1 MESSLKE
8 IWDEIEMRFG
18 HWVIGA
24 GIQSINGIK
33 QFGNWSL
40 RIAHCQ
46 MVIGNWSLA
55 ISHLREFLKV
65 LKNVEE
71 LKCVWEYFIVCESV
85 WDENLWEYLR
95 WACLRVFM
103 SVLNENVWDS
113 SKIFECSGMFH
124 NVLECSRMF

>member
-1 MESSLKE
+1 
-8 IWDEIEMRFG
+8 MRFG

-55 ISHLREFLKV
+55 ISHLRECLKV
-65 LKNVEE
+65 LKNVEC
-71 LKCVWEYFIVCESV
+71 LKVFEMSEFGSV
-85 WDENLWEYLR
+85 Y
-95 WACLRVFM
+95 
-103 SVLNENVWDS
+103 
-113 SKIFECSGMFH
+113 ECFK
-124 NVLECSRMF
+124 